1 MRNPASSET
10 VPWGRGRVV
19 AIALVVFMI
28 FLLAVYRVLFFGL
41 ESGWLP
47 RLLIAMGVS
56 VLLLP
61 MLLSFLQ
68 VVTLAFLAG
77 AGAVL
82 ILLLLVRLRR

>member
-1 MRNPASSET
+1 
-10 VPWGRGRVV
+10 V
-19 AIALVVFMI
+19 AIGLVVFTI

-41 ESGWLP
+41 ERGWFP
-47 RLLIAMGVS
+47 RLLIAMGAS

-82 ILLLLVRLRR
+82 ILLLLVRFRR